1 MDNHPCYT
9 NKNEKRM
16 GEIIMK
22 ALILAE
28 KPSVGRDIAKA
39 MGVNDQKK
47 GYFENKQYIVTWA
60 LGHLVTNA
68 TPEEYDKKFKEW
80 KLSELPI
87 IPDYMKHVVIKKTR
101 SQFNTVQHLMKR
113 DDVQSIIIA
122 TDAGREGELVARLI
136 IEKAKIKK
144 PIKRLW
150 ISSVTEKAIRE
161 GFKNLKPGK
170 AYDNLYK
177 AALCRSE
184 ADWIVGIN
192 ATRALTTKYDA
203 QLSCGRVQTP
213 TLNLVKMRQDEIQS
227 FKPERYY
234 QMNVEVDGYKFK
246 WLTQNSDRIFDKE
259 KIESLK
265 IKLQNKKGEIKKVN
279 KKKKTKYPQK
289 LYDLTSLQQTAYQRY
304 KMSAKETL
312 NTMQT
317 LYEQH
322 KVLTYPRTDSNYL
335 TSDMVSSLKDRV
347 STLTATPLK
356 SYAVPL
362 IKKEIRAGKHF
373 VDNTKVSDHHAI
385 VPTEVRAN
393 MDQLSPRE
401 QKIYM
406 LVAERFLEVLLPTYQ
421 YEETTV
427 DLTVEGENFKLVQ
440 EVAIDLGFKAIHQ
453 EEAVVKALPF
463 KEHEQV
469 IIQKVN
475 VIGKDTEPPAY
486 FNEGTLLKAMESPQL
501 FFNLNDKKMSKT
513 LNETGGIGT
522 VATRADIIEKLY
534 SSNVIEAVQGKIK
547 ITPKGKQLLNLAP
560 EQLTSPAL
568 TAEWE
573 MKLTQIEKGQYQKE
587 AFMKEMRSFT
597 KEIISDIKNSDDK
610 FKHDNLTATEC
621 PTCGKFMLKVKTKNG
636 QMLVCQD
643 PTCKTKKNQQRVTN
657 ARCPNCKKKLTLY
670 GTGKTAVYRCVCG
683 HTESQEHMD
692 KRLKNKKTGKISKK
706 EMNKY
711 MKNEEVENNPFKD
724 ALKDLKL

>member
-1 MDNHPCYT
+1 
-9 NKNEKRM
+9 
-16 GEIIMK
+16 MK

-39 MGVNDQKK
+39 LGVHDQKK
-47 GYFENKQYIVTWA
+47 GYFENNQYIVTWA

-80 KLSELPI
+80 NLNVLPI
-87 IPDYMKHVVIKKTR
+87 MPDYMKHVVIKKTR
-101 SQFNTVQHLMKR
+101 SQYNTVQHLMKR
-113 DDVQSIIIA
+113 DDVKSIIIA

-136 IEKAKIKK
+136 IEKAKVKK
-144 PIKRLW
+144 PLQRLW
-150 ISSVTEKAIRE
+150 ISSVTEKAIRD

-177 AALCRSE
+177 AALSRSE

-213 TLNLVKMRQDEIQS
+213 TLNLVQMRQNEIQS
-227 FKPERYY
+227 FKPEKYY
-234 QMNVEVDGYKFK
+234 QMNIEVEGYKFK
-246 WLTQNSDRIFDKE
+246 WMTQQGDKTFDLQ
-259 KIESLK
+259 KIEQLRD
-265 IKLQNKKGEIKKVN
+265 KLQNKKGTIKKIN

-304 KMSAKETL
+304 KMGAKETL

-335 TSDMVSSLKDRV
+335 TTDMVSSLKERV
-347 STLTATPLK
+347 SSLSVTPLK
-356 SYAVPL
+356 AYSVPL
-362 IKKEIRAGKHF
+362 LKQEIRAGKHF
-373 VDNTKVSDHHAI
+373 VDNQKVSDHHAI
-385 VPTEVRAN
+385 VPTEVRPN
-393 MDQLSPRE
+393 MSQLSPRE
-401 QKIYM
+401 EKIYM
-406 LVAERFLEVLLPTYQ
+406 LVAERFLEVLLPPYQ

-427 DLTVEGENFKLVQ
+427 EIECEGETFKLVQ
-440 EVAIDLGFKAIHQ
+440 EVATDLGFKKIHQ
-453 EEAVVKALPF
+453 EETIVKALPF
-463 KEHEQV
+463 KENQV
-469 IIQKVN
+469 ATIQKVN
-475 VIGKDTEPPAY
+475 IISKETEPPPY

-501 FFNLNDKKMSKT
+501 FFKLKDKKMSQT

-522 VATRADIIEKLY
+522 VATRADIIEKLF

-547 ITPKGKQLLNLAP
+547 VTPKGKQLLNLAP
-560 EQLTSPAL
+560 EQLTSPEL
-568 TAEWE
+568 TAQWE

-587 AFMKEMRSFT
+587 SFMKEMRDFT
-597 KEIISDIKNSDDK
+597 KEIIADIKNSEDK
-610 FKHDNLTATEC
+610 FKHDNVTTTEC
-621 PTCGKFMLKVKTKNG
+621 PTCGKFMLKVKTRNG

-643 PTCKTKKNQQRVTN
+643 PTCKTKKNQQRQTN

-670 GTGKTAVYRCVCG
+670 GTGKNATYRCVCG
-683 HTESQEHMD
+683 HTETQEHMD
-692 KRLKNKKTGKISKK
+692 KRLKNKKTGKIGKN
-706 EMNKY
+706 EMKKY